1 MKNVVEGSFAAAKAV
16 QLCNPGV
23 IAVYPITPQT
33 HIPEELAKMIADG
46 ELDSEMVR
54 VESEHSAMA
63 ACIGSQATGVRSYT
77 ATSSQGLALMHEM
90 LFVASGMRLPI
101 VMTNVNRTL
110 SSPINIWNDQSD
122 SFAERDSGWIQLYC
136 ENAQEIFDTHIQAFR
151 IAEETL
157 LPVMVCLDGYIL
169 SHTSEPVEF
178 LDREAVVKFLPG
190 YKPGFSLNPARPV
203 TMGPLGTPEHFIY
216 FKKQQ
221 DEAMGKA
228 LETIRKVN
236 REYSS
241 ISGRLYGNGLI
252 ETVNLVDG
260 KDSAL
265 ITLGSVAGTA
275 RALLDKMGIGL
286 IRLKSLRPFPLEEL
300 KKACQGLKSLG
311 VLEKDISPGCNG
323 ALYNEVRSALYGLD
337 GRPRISGFIA
347 GLGGRDISMRDM
359 EMVMRKIRCR
369 NGKLPAKEGKEVVEW
384 LM

>member
-33 HIPEELAKMIADG
+33 HIPENLAKMIAEG
-46 ELDSEMVR
+46 ELGSEMVR

-77 ATSSQGLALMHEM
+77 ATSSQGLGLMWE
-90 LFVASGMRLPI
+90 LLYVASGLRLPI

-110 SSPINIWNDQSD
+110 SAPINIWNDQQD
-122 SFAERDSGWIQLYC
+122 SFGARDSGWIQLYC

-178 LDREAVVKFLPG
+178 LDKESVRKFLPK
-190 YKPGFSLNPARPV
+190 YKPEFSLNPARPV

-221 DEAMGKA
+221 DEAMKKA

-252 ETVNLVDG
+252 ESVNLEG

-275 RALLDKMGIGL
+275 RALLEKMGIGL
-286 IRLKSLRPFPLEEL
+286 IRIKSLRPFPLEEL
-300 KKACQGLKSLG
+300 KKACQGLKSIG
-311 VLEKDISPGCNG
+311 VLEKDISLGCNG
-323 ALYNEVRSALYGLD
+323 ALYNEVRSALYGLVD
-337 GRPRISGFIA
+337 NRPKISGFIA
-347 GLGGRDISMRDM
+347 GLGGRDISLKDM
-359 EMVMRKIRCR
+359 EMVMKRI
-369 NGKLPAKEGKEVVEW
+369 KEGKEVVEW
-384 LM
+384 LI

>member
-1 MKNVVEGSFAAAKAV
+1 MKNIVEGSFAAAKAV
-16 QLCNPGV
+16 QLCKPDV

-33 HIPEELAKMIADG
+33 HIPEELAKMIANG

-110 SSPINIWNDQSD
+110 SAPINIWNDMQD

-136 ENAQEIFDTHIQAFR
+136 ENAQEVFDTHIQAFR

-157 LPVMVCLDGYIL
+157 LPVMVCLDGYIV

-178 LDREAVVKFLPG
+178 LSEEKVRKFLPE
-190 YKPGFSLNPARPV
+190 YKPRFSLNPSKPI
-203 TMGPLGTPEHFIY
+203 TMGSLGTPEHFIY

-221 DEAMGKA
+221 DEAMEKA
-228 LETIRKVN
+228 LEVIRKVN

-252 ETVNLVDG
+252 ETVNMQG

-275 RALLDKMGIGL
+275 RHLLDKMGIGL
-286 IRLKSLRPFPLEEL
+286 IRFKSLRPFPAEEL
-300 KKACQGLKSLG
+300 EKACQNLKSVG
-311 VLEKDISPGCNG
+311 VLEKDISLGCNG
-323 ALYNEVRSALYGLD
+323 ALYNEVRSALYGLENK
-337 GRPRISGFIA
+337 PKVSGFIA
-347 GLGGRDISMRDM
+347 GLGGRDITLKDM
-359 EMVMRKIRCR
+359 EMVMKKIKDRR
-369 NGKLPAKEGKEVVEW
+369 EGVEW
-384 LM
+384 LI

>member
-1 MKNVVEGSFAAAKAV
+1 MPAV
-16 QLCNPGV
+16 RQ
-23 IAVYPITPQT
+23 ADT
-33 HIPEELAKMIADG
+33 HIPENLARMIADG
-46 ELDSEMVR
+46 ELGSEMVR

-101 VMTNVNRTL
+101 VMTNVNRAL
-110 SSPINIWNDQSD
+110 SAPINIWCDQSD
-122 SFAERDSGWIQLYC
+122 SFAERDSGWVQLYC
-136 ENAQEIFDTHIQAFR
+136 ESAQEVFDTHIQAFR
-151 IAEETL
+151 IAEEVL

-169 SHTSEPVEF
+169 SHTSEPADF
-178 LDREAVVKFLPG
+178 LGEEEARKFLPD
-190 YKPGFSLNPARPV
+190 YRPGLSLNPAKPV
-203 TMGPLGTPEHFIY
+203 TMGSLGTPEHFIY

-221 DEAMGKA
+221 DEAMEKA
-228 LETIRKVN
+228 LETIRKAN

-252 ETVNLVDG
+252 ETANLEG

-265 ITLGSVAGTA
+265 ITIGSVAGTA
-275 RALLDKMGIGL
+275 RALLESMDIGL
-286 IRLKSLRPFPLEEL
+286 IRLKSLRPFPAEEIW
-300 KKACQGLKSLG
+300 KACRNLHSVG

-337 GRPRISGFIA
+337 SRPKASGFIA
-347 GLGGRDISMRDM
+347 GLGGRDITLKDM
-359 EMVMRKIRCR
+359 GGVMRKI
-369 NGKLPAKEGKEVVEW
+369 KEGKEGVAW

>member
-1 MKNVVEGSFAAAKAV
+1 MNVVEGSCAAAKAV
-16 QLCNPGV
+16 QLCRPGV

-33 HIPEELAKMIADG
+33 KIPEELARMAAEG
-46 ELDSEMVR
+46 ELDSEIVN

-101 VMTNVNRTL
+101 VMTNVNRAL
-110 SSPINIWNDQSD
+110 SAPINIWCDQSD

-136 ENAQEIFDTHIQAFR
+136 ESVQEIFDTHIQAFR
-151 IAEETL
+151 VAEEVL
-157 LPVMVCLDGYIL
+157 LPVMVCLDGFIL
-169 SHTSEPVEF
+169 SHTSEPVDF
-178 LDREAVVKFLPG
+178 LGEEDVRRFLPD

-203 TMGPLGTPEHFIY
+203 TMGSLGTPEHYIR

-221 DEAMGKA
+221 DEAMEKA
-228 LETIRKVN
+228 LEAIMAAN

-241 ISGRLYGNGLI
+241 VSGRLYGNGLM
-252 ETVNLVDG
+252 ETSNLEG

-265 ITLGSVAGTA
+265 VTLGSVAGTA
-275 RALLDKMGIGL
+275 RALLDRMGIGL
-286 IRLKSLRPFPLEEL
+286 IRLRSLRPFPLEEL
-300 KKACQGLKSLG
+300 KRSCRGLNSIG

-323 ALYNEVRSALYGLD
+323 ALYNEVRSALYGL
-337 GRPRISGFIA
+337 GGGLKISGFIA
-347 GLGGRDISMRDM
+347 GLGGRDITLRDM
-359 EMVMRKIRCR
+359 EMVMKAI
-369 NGKLPAKEGKEVVEW
+369 KDGKEMVKW

>member
-122 SFAERDSGWIQLYC
+122 SFAERDSGWVQLYC
-136 ENAQEIFDTHIQAFR
+136 ENAQEIFDTHVQAFR

-178 LDREAVVKFLPG
+178 LDREAVGKFLPG
-190 YKPGFSLNPARPV
+190 YRPGFSLNPTKPI
-203 TMGPLGTPEHFIY
+203 TMGSLGTPEHFIY

-252 ETVNLVDG
+252 EMVNMDG

-275 RALLDKMGIGL
+275 RALLEKMGIGL

-300 KKACQGLKSLG
+300 RKACQGLKSLG

-323 ALYNEVRSALYGLD
+323 ALYNEVRSALYDSGE
-337 GRPRISGFIA
+337 RPRVSGFIA

-359 EMVMRKIRCR
+359 EMVMKGI
-369 NGKLPAKEGKEVVEW
+369 KQGKEVVEW
-384 LM
+384 IM